1 MGKNERNMRID
12 YGAEI
17 RTLMEKGKKEGWID
31 AGVLAAGL
39 QRLKLTG
46 EQVEEVYAK
55 FEAMNI
61 QIVTDELELDK
72 DDGPEPDDED
82 LMYPDEE
89 EQVDLVDLAAEYS
102 LDDPLR
108 MYLREIGQV
117 KLLSPEEEVELAKR
131 AAQGDRWAR
140 DKLVEANLRL
150 VVSIA
155 KKYTGRGMQMLDL
168 IQEGNTGLMRAVDK
182 YDWQKGYKLS
192 TYATWWIRQA
202 ITRAVADQGRTIRVP
217 VHMVEVINKVT
228 RCSRRLVQA
237 LGREPTVE
245 EIARELKL
253 PVEKVLEAKR
263 AAADTISLDTPVG
276 EEDDTALGAFIQDD
290 RIQAPEEA
298 FAEKSLE
305 KDLREVLDTL
315 SEREAYVLRIR
326 FGLYDGKTHTLEEVG
341 ASLGVTRERVRQIE
355 TKAIRKLRHPS
366 RARLLADYAV

>member
-17 RTLMEKGKKEGWID
+17 RALMEKGKKEGWID

-46 EQVEEVYAK
+46 EQIEEVYAK

-72 DDGPEPDDED
+72 DDGSEPGDED
-82 LMYPDEE
+82 LMYPDE

-131 AAQGDRWAR
+131 AAQGDRSAR

-155 KKYTGRGMQMLDL
+155 KKYTGRGLQMLDL

-228 RCSRRLVQA
+228 RCSRRLLQT

-276 EEDDTALGAFIQDD
+276 EEDYTAIGSFVQDD

>member
-168 IQEGNTGLMRAVDK
+168 IQEGDTGLMRAVDK